1 MHNFSLCQIEF
12 LRAVDLV
19 ILQQEIN
26 LNESLGIWVSHAH
39 CIRGDKL
46 VRLIAVD

>member
-12 LRAVDLV
+12 LRTVDLV
-19 ILQQEIN
+19 ILQQEID
-26 LNESLGIWVSHAH
+26 LDESLGIWVTHAH
-39 CIRGDKL
+39 CIQVGKL